1 MEIGSSSNLT
11 AGQLRPSTCVTY
23 NQEQKLIKT
32 PPPPFYLT
40 TLNFK
45 LLSRHPT
52 NLNIIKENPEIEDA
66 ANGMYFW
73 GMLLYKEREMN
84 WKVSW
89 PSDPRGTRLKR

>member
-1 MEIGSSSNLT
+1 MGIGSSSNLT
-11 AGQLRPSTCVTY
+11 AGQLRPSTCVTIQPRAET
-23 NQEQKLIKT
+23 NLN
-32 PPPPFYLT
+32 PPPPHLT